1 MRRLSRRDFI
11 KTGSALA
18 LGGGLLADASRVHGG
33 VIRGKNTS
41 RGEIFTDRTR
51 EAGIDFVHFN
61 GVCGQHY
68 YHEMMGPGVALFD
81 YDNDGDLDVLLL
93 QGCMLAPGKTLADAW
108 FPPVGSGP
116 LRGRLFRND
125 TVVHPDGTRTLKF
138 TEVTEE
144 SGLDARGYGMAAAAG
159 DFNNDGWVDLYITY
173 YGFSQLWRN
182 NGNGTFTDVTRESGT
197 NVPGWGSSASW
208 VDFDR
213 DGWLDLF
220 VANYIN
226 FRFEDNKK
234 CLGKNSVPDYCG
246 PLSYDPLPNHLFRN
260 RRDGTFEDV
269 TARSQIGREFN
280 GALGI
285 VCADFDEDGWMD
297 LYVANDGR
305 PKQLWMNQ
313 HDGTF
318 KNVAML
324 AGCAVNTDGEPQSS
338 MGVDAADFNNDSH
351 EDLLVANLIGEYAD
365 LYVNDGKA
373 MFDDRSFDSGL
384 AKATSPY
391 TIFSIGFLDYDND
404 GWLDVFFAGGAVI
417 DLEARKLAG
426 DRYPLGLPKGLLHN
440 TRDGRFEDATSGAGQ
455 TFPLLEV
462 SRGVAFGDIDND
474 GDTDILLANN
484 NGPTRLLVNNLG
496 HRKHWLGLR
505 MIGEKVNRD
514 MLGTRVAVFR
524 ANGSTLWRRVRTDGA
539 YASSNDPRL
548 LFGLGDSP
556 EFSKVRA
563 YWVSGRV
570 EEWTGL
576 APDKYATLREGSGKP
591 AT

>member
-1 MRRLSRRDFI
+1 MMA
-11 KTGSALA
+11 GGALA
-18 LGGGLLADASRVHGG
+18 LWGRSILDPPRQSGGTLRDIGATAS
-33 VIRGKNTS
+33 
-41 RGEIFTDRTR
+41 EIFGDRTR
-51 EAGIDFVHFN
+51 DAGIDFVHFN
-61 GVCGQHY
+61 GMCGQHY
-68 YHEMMGPGVALFD
+68 YYEMMGPGVALFD

-93 QGCMLAPGKTLADAW
+93 QGCMLAPGKTWADAW
-108 FPPVGSGP
+108 FPPTGSGP
-116 LRGRLFRND
+116 LRARLYRND
-125 TVVHPDGTRTLKF
+125 TVIHSNGDRTLKF
-138 TEVTEE
+138 TDVTEE
-144 SGLDARGYGMAAAAG
+144 SGLDARGYGMAVAAG
-159 DFNNDGWVDLYITY
+159 DFNNDGWVDLYIAN
-173 YGFSQLWRN
+173 YGYSQLWRN
-182 NGNGTFTDVTRESGT
+182 NGNGTFTDVTQASGT
-197 NVPGWGSSASW
+197 NVAGWSSSASW

-234 CLGKNSVPDYCG
+234 CLGKSGVPDYCG

-269 TARSQIGREFN
+269 TAKSQIGREFN
-280 GALGI
+280 GALGV
-285 VCADFDEDGWMD
+285 VCGDFDEDGWMD
-297 LYVANDGR
+297 IYVANDGR

-318 KNVAML
+318 KNMAML
-324 AGCAVNTDGEPQSS
+324 AGCAVNADGEPQSS
-338 MGVDAADFNNDSH
+338 MGVDAGDFNNDSH

-417 DLEARKLAG
+417 DLEARKRAG

-455 TFPLLEV
+455 TFSLLEV

-484 NGPTRLLVNNLG
+484 NGPTRLLINSVG
-496 HRKHWLGLR
+496 HKKHWLGLR

-514 MLGTRVAVFR
+514 MFGTRVAVFR
-524 ANGSTLWRRVRTDGA
+524 ANGPTLWRRVHTDGA
-539 YASSNDPRL
+539 YASSNDPRV

-556 EFSKVRA
+556 EVSKVRA
-563 YWVSGRV
+563 YWLSGRV

-576 APDKYATLREGSGKP
+576 AADKYTTLREGSG
-591 AT
+591 TTL